1 MECHNQNSDTVGMIE
16 HSSALC
22 LDIETVLIAT
32 CDVWLILKE
41 MSFKSRISAFLLL
54 GEEELE
60 EPTREKKRDR
70 NVTIFL
76 LQPND
81 VVIIF

>member
-22 LDIETVLIAT
+22 LDIETVPT

-41 MSFKSRISAFLLL
+41 MSFKSRISAFRLRR
-54 GEEELE
+54 EEELE
-60 EPTREKKRDR
+60 EPTREKKRD
-70 NVTIFL
+70 
-76 LQPND
+76 
-81 VVIIF
+81 